1 MPRLNIH
8 PDGVTPISQSHL
20 SAINSELG
28 NTVTMVSGSA
38 RSATLKVKTDNALWA
53 LIGVIW
59 ASWVRRGI
67 SFDKV
72 TALTKEKMVSIS
84 IADHPQKNRLITE
97 FL

>member
-1 MPRLNIH
+1 MSKEPPR
-8 PDGVTPISQSHL
+8 
-20 SAINSELG
+20 E
-28 NTVTMVSGSA
+28 
-38 RSATLKVKTDNALWA
+38 
-53 LIGVIW
+53 
-59 ASWVRRGI
+59 I

>member
-1 MPRLNIH
+1 MSRLNIH
-8 PDGVTPISQSHL
+8 PDGVTPISNSHL

-38 RSATLKVKTDNALWA
+38 RSATLKVRTDYALWS

-59 ASWVRRGI
+59 ELWVRRGI
-67 SFDKV
+67 SYDKASV
-72 TALTKEKMVSIS
+72 IVKDKLLTLS